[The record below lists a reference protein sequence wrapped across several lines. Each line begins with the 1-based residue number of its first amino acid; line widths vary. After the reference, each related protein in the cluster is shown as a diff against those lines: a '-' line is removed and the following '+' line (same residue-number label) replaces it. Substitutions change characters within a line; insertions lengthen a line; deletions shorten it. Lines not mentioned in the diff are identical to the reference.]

1 MVGMGAVDR
10 VMRAYEQK
18 HKLSEEQARIVR
30 AEVSRFIDELL
41 GGESCRQVSLSVASA
56 EH

>member
-1 MVGMGAVDR
+1 MVRMEAVDR

-18 HKLSEEQARIVR
+18 HKLSEEQARFVR

-41 GGESCRQVSLSVASA
+41 GGERLPSGQPERG
-56 EH
+56 ER

>member
-18 HKLSEEQARIVR
+18 HKLSQEQARIVR

-41 GGESCRQVSLSVASA
+41 SGEKLPSGQPERG
-56 EH
+56 ER